1 MLFSFFITF
10 FSLPRFRALLYLFY
24 TFFST
29 FFSTPPLAPPKGGEG
44 LPLAPPKGKG
54 MYSNVKKCIKDKLF
68 SKIIWFIK

>member
-10 FSLPRFRALLYLFY
+10 FSLPRFRDLLYPFY

-29 FFSTPPLAPPKGGEG
+29 FFSTPPLAPPKG
-44 LPLAPPKGKG
+44 KG
-54 MYSNVKKCIKDKLF
+54 MYSNVKKCINDKLF